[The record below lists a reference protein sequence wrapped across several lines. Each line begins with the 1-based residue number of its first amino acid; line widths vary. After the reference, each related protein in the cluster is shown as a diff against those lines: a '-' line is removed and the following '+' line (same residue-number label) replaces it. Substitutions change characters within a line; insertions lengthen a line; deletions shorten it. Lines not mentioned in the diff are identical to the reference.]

1 MVGIGMVDVVNAGM
15 VGIGMVDVVAVVVA
29 ANVEVVI
36 VAFPTDNTPQDT
48 RPPALL
54 CMMNGLP
61 KRSVSSGTTENTKL
75 AHPDIFVLL
84 YRIVVH
90 GSCPPSVL
98 R

>member
-1 MVGIGMVDVVNAGM
+1 M

-29 ANVEVVI
+29 ANVDVVFD
-36 VAFPTDNTPQDT
+36 VAFLMDNTPQDT

-61 KRSVSSGTTENTKL
+61 KRSVLSEATENAKL
-75 AHPDIFVLL
+75 AQPDIFVLL